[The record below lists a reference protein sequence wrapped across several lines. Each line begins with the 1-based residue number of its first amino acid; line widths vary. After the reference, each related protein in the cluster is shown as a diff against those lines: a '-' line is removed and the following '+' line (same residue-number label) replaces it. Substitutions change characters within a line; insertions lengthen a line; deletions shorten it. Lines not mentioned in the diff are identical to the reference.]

1 MAPQPSSPPPIPPP
15 VPVETHPNRAGL
27 KPPPPQRPPPDP
39 SRLAPEDAYHAHSP
53 PRLRSQLDNHAAN
66 LRLVN
71 GPVATPA
78 AVAALRPPP
87 AVPGTEPL
95 KEKQR
100 SRGSS
105 RRRKRK
111 GAWKKLLW
119 VKQSCMMPRA
129 FARSTSFK
137 HAKLINNLRSGQLHG
152 HGNLS
157 RSSPAQP
164 SSKTV

>member
-1 MAPQPSSPPPIPPP
+1 MAPRPSSPPPIPPP

-27 KPPPPQRPPPDP
+27 KPPPPQRHPPDP
-39 SRLAPEDAYHAHSP
+39 SRLAPEDAYYAHSP
-53 PRLRSQLDNHAAN
+53 PRLRPQLDNHAAN
-66 LRLVN
+66 LRLLN

-87 AVPGTEPL
+87 AVPKTEPL

-119 VKQSCMMPRA
+119 VKQSCMMP
-129 FARSTSFK
+129 
-137 HAKLINNLRSGQLHG
+137 HDSGCPPI
-152 HGNLS
+152 S
-157 RSSPAQP
+157 RR
-164 SSKTV
+164 